1 MCLHK
6 TPVKI
11 DDDQPNDVEMLNGFN
26 RDTKNEGKER
36 KREKLIFYWTSFS
49 VIYVPFIVI
58 NNYGFY

>member
-36 KREKLIFYWTSFS
+36 KREKLIFY
-49 VIYVPFIVI
+49 
-58 NNYGFY
+58 